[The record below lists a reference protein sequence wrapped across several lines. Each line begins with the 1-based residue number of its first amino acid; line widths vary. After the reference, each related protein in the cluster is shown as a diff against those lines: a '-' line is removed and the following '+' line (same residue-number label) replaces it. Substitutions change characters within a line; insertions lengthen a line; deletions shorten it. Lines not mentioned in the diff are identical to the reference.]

1 MTSCPRGKTK
11 SKLSGRCIK
20 KCKSGQKRNSS
31 NQCVSRSSKTRRNT
45 TKHKTTKRKTTK
57 RKTTRRKTT
66 RRKTTKPKTTRR
78 KTTKRKTT
86 RRKTTKRKTT
96 RRKTTKRKTTKR
108 KYTKRRVSRKVA
120 GSRGMANFINRIEGR
135 KVVKV
140 SRKGNLRPSAGQAY
154 RDGARLGS
162 RACYDGK
169 CKYLRLDK
177 NGRAYWGV

>member
-20 KCKSGQKRNSS
+20 KCKPGQKRNSS
-31 NQCVSRSSKTRRNT
+31 NQCVSKARR
-45 TKHKTTKRKTTK
+45 KTTKRKTTK
-57 RKTTRRKTT
+57 RKTTK
-66 RRKTTKPKTTRR
+66 
-78 KTTKRKTT
+78 
-86 RRKTTKRKTT
+86 
-96 RRKTTKRKTTKR
+96 RKTTKRKTTKH
-108 KYTKRRVSRKVA
+108 KTTKRRVSRKVA
-120 GSRGMANFINRIEGR
+120 GSRKMANFINRIEGR

>member
-1 MTSCPRGKTK
+1 MEGDDFFPMQHRKMISCPRGKTK

-20 KCKSGQKRNSS
+20 KCKSGQKRNAS
-31 NQCVSRSSKTRRNT
+31 NQCVSRKSAQKRKTT
-45 TKHKTTKRKTTK
+45 THKTTKRKTTK

-66 RRKTTKPKTTRR
+66 RR
-78 KTTKRKTT
+78 
-86 RRKTTKRKTT
+86 
-96 RRKTTKRKTTKR
+96 
-108 KYTKRRVSRKVA
+108 RVSRKVA
-120 GSRGMANFINRIEGR
+120 GSRKMANFINHMEGR

>member
-1 MTSCPRGKTK
+1 MCCVAQKHFVIAKIFYFQHKMTSCPRGKTK

-31 NQCVSRSSKTRRNT
+31 NQCVSRSSKTRRKT
-45 TKHKTTKRKTTK
+45 TKRKTTKRKTTK

-66 RRKTTKPKTTRR
+66 KRKTSRRKT
-78 KTTKRKTT
+78 
-86 RRKTTKRKTT
+86 
-96 RRKTTKRKTTKR
+96 
-108 KYTKRRVSRKVA
+108 TKRRVSRKVA
-120 GSRGMANFINRIEGR
+120 GSRKMANFINRIEGR

>member
-20 KCKSGQKRNSS
+20 KCKPGQKRNSS
-31 NQCVSRSSKTRRNT
+31 NKCVSRSSKN
-45 TKHKTTKRKTTK
+45 KH
-57 RKTTRRKTT
+57 
-66 RRKTTKPKTTRR
+66 

-86 RRKTTKRKTT
+86 RRKTTKRKTS
-96 RRKTTKRKTTKR
+96 RRKTTKH
-108 KYTKRRVSRKVA
+108 RVSRKVA
-120 GSRGMANFINRIEGR
+120 GSRKMANFINRIEGR

-140 SRKGNLRPSAGQAY
+140 SHKGNLRPSAGQAY

>member
-31 NQCVSRSSKTRRNT
+31 NQCVSRSSK
-45 TKHKTTKRKTTK
+45 RKTTK
-57 RKTTRRKTT
+57 RN
-66 RRKTTKPKTTRR
+66 
-78 KTTKRKTT
+78 TTKRKTT
-86 RRKTTKRKTT
+86 RRKTTKR
-96 RRKTTKRKTTKR
+96 
-108 KYTKRRVSRKVA
+108 RVSRKVA
-120 GSRGMANFINRIEGR
+120 GSRKMGNFINRIEGR